1 MYKQEAKKHEKAF
14 NKAYNSWKQ
23 TAKETR
29 SKLKALCTC
38 EELEQI
44 LKDVQ
49 TRQDV
54 VTQHYAP
61 LLRNQTTTPE
71 IVKRVDVCAT
81 LSAEICDLVSKR
93 IETIDEIHKKE
104 VVKERVRQILNKNE
118 YESIFGCTNT
128 DTVISESSQTSESPL
143 ATSVTS
149 SKASS
154 KRADAEAEL
163 AAKVEQAKA
172 MQEIHNQQARLLKME
187 NDWKLN
193 EARMLA
199 EMKRKETEMRLKLE
213 EEKTK
218 LQMLQAEKE
227 VKVAAARVKAYNHC
241 ESNHEDERRGNAT
254 AIQSG
259 WRKAENRPQLNPEV
273 ESFHSRMFRDGKTQ
287 ETDNLAKVLA
297 NSLSISRL
305 PVPEPTTFTG
315 DPLKFIDWKMSFTA
329 LIDRKLIPASEKM
342 FYLKT
347 YLAGD
352 ARKAVEGFF
361 YRNSEDAYHGTSLKR
376 GMEIR
381 LSFREPFEKNS

>member
-1 MYKQEAKKHEKAF
+1 M
-14 NKAYNSWKQ
+14 
-23 TAKETR
+23 
-29 SKLKALCTC
+29 
-38 EELEQI
+38 
-44 LKDVQ
+44 
-49 TRQDV
+49 
-54 VTQHYAP
+54 
-61 LLRNQTTTPE
+61 LRNQTTTPE

-93 IETIDEIHKKE
+93 IETFDEIHKKE

-128 DTVISESSQTSESPL
+128 DTVISESSQTSESLL
-143 ATSVTS
+143 ATSDTS

-154 KRADAEAEL
+154 KRPEAEL

-199 EMKRKETEMRLKLE
+199 EMKRKETEMCLRLE

-227 VKVAAARVKAYNHC
+227 VKVAAARVKAYNNC
-241 ESNHEDERRGNAT
+241 ESNLEDERRGNAT
-254 AIQSG
+254 RSG
-259 WRKAENRPQLNPEV
+259 WREAENKPQLNPEV
-273 ESFHSRMFRDGKTQ
+273 ESFHSHMFHDVKTQ
-287 ETDNLAKVLA
+287 VLA

-315 DPLKFIDWKMSFTA
+315 DPLKFIDLKMSFTA
-329 LIDRKLIPASEKM
+329 LIDRKFVS
-342 FYLKT
+342 
-347 YLAGD
+347 
-352 ARKAVEGFF
+352 
-361 YRNSEDAYHGTSLKR
+361 SKR
-376 GMEIR
+376 ENVLLEN
-381 LSFREPFEKNS
+381 LSCWRCS